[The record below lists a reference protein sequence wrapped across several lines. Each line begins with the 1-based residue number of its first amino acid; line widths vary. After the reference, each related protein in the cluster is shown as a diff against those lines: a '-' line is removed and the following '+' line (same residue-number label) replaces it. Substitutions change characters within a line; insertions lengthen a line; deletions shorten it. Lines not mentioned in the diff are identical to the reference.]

1 MQANIVLFIFFY
13 ISSALMVIGYGQL
26 SKSLIISNQK
36 KFNEIGF
43 IGLFGF
49 LFLYFISSIIIFYN
63 ITNYISSIIFLLG
76 ISLFFIF
83 LLKKK
88 YNKKSLIIFSFII
101 IIFLPLAIIA
111 EPNEDFSFTIN
122 LT

>member
-49 LFLYFISSIIIFYN
+49 LFLYFISSIIIFFYN

-76 ISLFFIF
+76 ISLFLFF
-83 LLKKK
+83 
-88 YNKKSLIIFSFII
+88 Y
-101 IIFLPLAIIA
+101 
-111 EPNEDFSFTIN
+111 
-122 LT
+122 